1 MTDQERDPAAPSPE
15 GAADPEALTDAATPD
30 AVDTEPADVA
40 GSEAE
45 GDFEDVPTAYQDS
58 LGTPAGTAAAA
69 VTGSAGRRK
78 GKGAPAKGPVA
89 APSVAQEAVHVSDR
103 ASAVF
108 VIVVVGVFV
117 AIILYG
123 LLFGHS
129 GFVTDVMA
137 TPTPVPT
144 VPATAAP
151 TVAPSAAPSASASSA
166 PSASASSAPS
176 ASASA
181 APSAGPSGAPS
192 TSPSAVPSTA
202 PSAAPASP
210 SPAAS

>member
-1 MTDQERDPAAPSPE
+1 MTDQERDPAAPSPQ

-30 AVDTEPADVA
+30 AA

-45 GDFEDVPTAYQDS
+45 GEFEDVPTAYEDS
-58 LGTPAGTAAAA
+58 LETPAGAGAAA
-69 VTGSAGRRK
+69 VTVGRRK
-78 GKGAPAKGPVA
+78 GKGAPAKGLVA

-108 VIVVVGVFV
+108 VVVVVGVFV

-151 TVAPSAAPSASASSA
+151 TVAPSAAPSASASA
-166 PSASASSAPS
+166 APS

-181 APSAGPSGAPS
+181 APSAGPSSAPS
-192 TSPSAVPSTA
+192 TSPSAAPSTA